1 MKKVFIAVAAVAAVL
16 SVTNVEAKNKTKASK
31 ALEVHGIYMNGEIKD
46 VKQDMLETGYLWTV
60 KNRNHK
66 QIWSA
71 EDNCGNPVTVKLKG
85 NDYKSFVKAN
95 VDGERSF
102 VKDINPEGRSK
113 HVAKIKED
121 GEKHVLKDV
130 IRHNG
135 TEVVSY
141 R

>member
-1 MKKVFIAVAAVAAVL
+1 MKKLFFAVAAVAAVL
-16 SVTNVEAKNKTKASK
+16 SVTGAEAKSRNTK
-31 ALEVHGIYMNGEIKD
+31 ALEVHGIYMNGEIKE
-46 VKQDMLETGYLWTV
+46 VKQDMLETGYLWKV
-60 KNRNHK
+60 RNRNQK

-71 EDNCGNPVTVKLKG
+71 SDNCGKDVTVKLKG

-95 VDGERSF
+95 VDGERAF
-102 VKDINPEGRSK
+102 VKDVNPQGRAK

-121 GEKHVLKDV
+121 GTKHVLKD
-130 IRHNG
+130 IIHHNG